1 MPLIRRDPP
10 AQPISRA
17 AEPDLDTL
25 LAGLHDP
32 DPERRWS
39 AARDLV
45 GHNGAVSA
53 LAAAFSD
60 HEQEDRVREAILTSL
75 VRIGGRDAVRALLP
89 SLRSDDAALRAGALD
104 ALQAMPDA
112 LLPELPALLDDTDPD
127 VRLLAADLA
136 RCVPAHEA
144 TPLLCRLLDGEFDLN
159 VCAAAVDVL
168 AEMGTADAVPA
179 LERCAAR
186 FGSQAFIP
194 FAVQVALQRIHADR
208 S

>member
-1 MPLIRRDPP
+1 MPLIRREKPEGATP
-10 AQPISRA
+10 RS

-32 DPERRWS
+32 DAERRYG
-39 AARDLV
+39 AAMADEIA
-45 GHNGAVSA
+45 GGAPAA
-53 LAAAFSD
+53 LAAAFAG
-60 HEQEDRVREAILTSL
+60 EREDRVREAILTSL
-75 VRIGGRDAVRALLP
+75 VRIGGRDAVWALLP

-104 ALQAMPDA
+104 ALQALPEA
-112 LLPELPALLDDTDPD
+112 LLPELPALLDDRDAD

-136 RCVPAHEA
+136 RSLPAADA
-144 TPLLCRLLDGEFDLN
+144 TPLLCRLLDAEFDPN

-168 AEMGTADAVPA
+168 AEIGTAEAVPA

-186 FGSQAFIP
+186 FGSQTFLP
-194 FAVQVALQRIHADR
+194 FAVQVALQRINADR